1 MSSAGKSAG
10 NYLSTLFGG
19 PFATF
24 NRKVRMTVVAI
35 YSMKGGVGKS
45 CTAVNLAWNSAV
57 GSARRTLLWDLD
69 PQAAA
74 SFILGGDKVKKDRAR
89 AMIAGDVNPAKLIN
103 KTEYVNVDLLAA
115 DVSLRG
121 LDRFFFELNKKK
133 HIGKILARLAK
144 DYDRIILDCPP
155 GLTETSE
162 QILRNADI
170 VIVPV
175 IPSPLSIRALEDV
188 QMFLDTGGHKHAPLL
203 PIYTMVDRRR
213 TIHKQMLIKHRKW
226 PVIPMSSAI
235 ERMTTLRKPLGAFA
249 PQSPPAKA
257 YAKIWR
263 GIEKR
268 LAKL

>member
-1 MSSAGKSAG
+1 
-10 NYLSTLFGG
+10 
-19 PFATF
+19 
-24 NRKVRMTVVAI
+24 MTVVAI

-57 GSARRTLLWDLD
+57 SSARRTLLWDLD

-74 SFILGGDKVKKDRAR
+74 SFMLCGDKVKKDRAH
-89 AMIAGDVNPAKLIN
+89 AMIAGDIKPEKLIKRTKFDN
-103 KTEYVNVDLLAA
+103 IDLLAA

-133 HIGKILARLAK
+133 HIGKILSRMAK

-162 QILRNADI
+162 QVLRNADI

-175 IPSPLSIRALEDV
+175 IPSPLSMRALKDV
-188 QMFLDTGGHKHAPLL
+188 QMFLDASGRKHAPLL
-203 PIYTMVDRRR
+203 PVYTMVDRRR
-213 TIHKQMLIKHRKW
+213 TIHKQMLAKHRKW
-226 PVIPMSSAI
+226 PIIPMSSAI
-235 ERMTTLRKPLGAFA
+235 EQMTKLKKPIGAFA
-249 PQSPPAKA
+249 PRSPPAKA